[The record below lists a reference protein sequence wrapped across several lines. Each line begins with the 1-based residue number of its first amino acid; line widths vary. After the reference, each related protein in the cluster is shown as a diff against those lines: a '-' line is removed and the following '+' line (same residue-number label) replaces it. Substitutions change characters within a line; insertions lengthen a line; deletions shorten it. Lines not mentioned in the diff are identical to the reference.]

1 MTGSVAAR
9 RYAKALFDL
18 ARQTGPDALEK
29 AGADL
34 ERIAAL
40 TRESVELARLFRDP
54 VFSPEEK
61 RNVVTALAERL
72 ELGAMLRDFCYLL
85 AEKHRLALLDKIAGE
100 YQSLLDAEKGVLRGE
115 LVSAVALDDSTRE
128 TVRGQLEK
136 KAGHTLIL
144 DFKVDTSLLGGM
156 LLKVG
161 DNVMDASLKTQLS
174 LLKDTIKRGA

>member
-18 ARQTGPDALEK
+18 AKKSGPEAMEA

-34 ERIAAL
+34 EGFAAL
-40 TRESVELARLFRDP
+40 ARESAELADLFRDP
-54 VFSPEEK
+54 VFSSQEK
-61 RNVVTALAERL
+61 QGVIAALADRL
-72 ELGAMLRDFCYLL
+72 ETGAMVRNFLSLL
-85 AEKHRLALLDKIAGE
+85 AEKHRLMLLAGIAGE
-100 YQSLLDAEKGVLRGE
+100 YQVLLDAEKGILRGE
-115 LVSAVALDDSTRE
+115 IVSAVPLDEKTRAD
-128 TVRGQLEK
+128 VVGKLEK
-136 KAGHTLIL
+136 KAGQSLVL
-144 DFKVDTSLLGGM
+144 DFKVDADLLGGM

>member
-18 ARQTGPDALEK
+18 AKTSGGDAPEK
-29 AGADL
+29 AGADIENFASL
-34 ERIAAL
+34 ARESAAL
-40 TRESVELARLFRDP
+40 SALFRDP

-61 RNVVTALAERL
+61 RNVIAALADRL
-72 ELGAMLRDFCYLL
+72 ETGAMVRDFLSLL
-85 AEKHRLALLDKIAGE
+85 ADKHRLDLLDKIAAE
-100 YQSLLDAEKGVLRGE
+100 YRVLLDAARGILRGE
-115 LVSAVALDDSTRE
+115 MVSAVPLDEKTRA
-128 TVRGQLEK
+128 TVLGQLEK
-136 KAGHTLIL
+136 KAGKSLVL
-144 DFKVDTSLLGGM
+144 DFRVDESLLGGM

>member
-18 ARQTGPDALEK
+18 AGKSGAETLEK
-29 AGADL
+29 TGADL
-34 ERIAAL
+34 AAFASL
-40 TRESVELARLFRDP
+40 AGTSVELAALFRDP

-61 RNVVTALAERL
+61 RNVVTALAERQKT
-72 ELGAMLRDFCYLL
+72 GPMVRDFLYLL
-85 AEKHRLALLDKIAGE
+85 ADKHRLELLGKIAGE
-100 YQSLLDAEKGVLRGE
+100 YRALLDAAQGVLRGE
-115 LVSAVALDDSTRE
+115 LVSAVPLDEKTQGA
-128 TVRGQLEK
+128 VRGQLEK
-136 KAGHTLIL
+136 KAGRTLLL
-144 DFKVDTSLLGGM
+144 DFKVDGNLLGGM

>member
-18 ARQTGPDALEK
+18 AKQTGPDALAK

-34 ERIAAL
+34 EAFAAL
-40 TRESVELARLFRDP
+40 GKESPELSRLFRDP

-61 RNVVTALAERL
+61 RGVITALSGRL
-72 ELGAMLRDFCYLL
+72 EAGAMVRDFLFLL
-85 AEKHRLALLDKIAGE
+85 ADKHRLSILDRIAAEFRALLDVEDGI
-100 YQSLLDAEKGVLRGE
+100 LRGE
-115 LVSAVALDDSTRE
+115 LVSAVPL
-128 TVRGQLEK
+128 GEK
-136 KAGHTLIL
+136 IQDKVKGRLARKAGKTLVL
-144 DFKVDTSLLGGM
+144 DFKVDEALLGGM
-156 LLKVG
+156 LLKIG

>member
-18 ARQTGPDALEK
+18 AGKSGTETLEK
-29 AGADL
+29 TDGDL
-34 ERIAAL
+34 AAFASLTGTSAELAAL
-40 TRESVELARLFRDP
+40 FHDP
-54 VFSPEEK
+54 EFSPEEK
-61 RNVVTALAERL
+61 RNVITALAERL
-72 ELGAMLRDFCYLL
+72 ETGVMVRDFLYLL
-85 AEKHRLALLDKIAGE
+85 ADKHRLELVGGIAGE
-100 YQSLLDAEKGVLRGE
+100 YRTLLDAAQGILRGE
-115 LVSAVALDDSTRE
+115 LVSSVPLDEKTRA

-136 KAGHTLIL
+136 KAGRTLLL
-144 DFKVDTSLLGGM
+144 DFKVDGGLLGGL